1 MKGVA
6 SAAQQPRIYLK
17 RRVVDGLNHILG
29 EGATQSQ
36 LAKLFGVSQCLT
48 NRIVSGYSISQQTAV
63 KIAHA
68 LSSEKKYVS
77 WKEITEVRYE

>member
-6 SAAQQPRIYLK
+6 STAQQPRIYLK
-17 RRVVDGLNHILG
+17 QRVIDGLNRILG
-29 EGATQSQ
+29 EGATQRQ
-36 LAKLFGVSQCLT
+36 LARLFGVSQCLV
-48 NRIVSGYSISQQTAV
+48 NRVVNGYSISRETAV

-68 LSSEKKYVS
+68 LSSKKKYVS